1 MIDKID
7 DLSENKTN
15 IVVGRFQSPT
25 LTEDQKNLL
34 DYSLSTSR
42 THPTVVLGLS
52 PLKCTA
58 ANPLDYEARKA
69 MIEAGKVEAILALP
83 NKLFSNAPSNFRINT
98 AGSLTNSGLL
108 LNSAMLL

>member
-58 ANPLDYEARKA
+58 ANPLDYESMKA
-69 MIEAGKVEAILALP
+69 MIEAADP
-83 NKLFSNAPSNFRINT
+83 DSFNFKYIKDQ
-98 AGSLTNSGLL
+98 NSDEVWSE
-108 LNSAMLL
+108 NFDCIVS